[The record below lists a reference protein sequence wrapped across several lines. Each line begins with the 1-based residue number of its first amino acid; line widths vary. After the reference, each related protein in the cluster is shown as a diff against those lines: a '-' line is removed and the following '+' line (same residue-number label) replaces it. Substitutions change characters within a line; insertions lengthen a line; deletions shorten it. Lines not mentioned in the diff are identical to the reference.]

1 MDVIRPSQNEAEV
14 EMDLKFQLRQQTGTN
29 MKHRTETE
37 FRRLEAVEVA
47 EAGQVVQVVEL
58 EKFPLLSE
66 L

>member
-47 EAGQVVQVVEL
+47 EAGQVVEL